1 MRNYLTIIQLIAFLL
16 LWPFSSAL
24 GAGQLDELA
33 LDINLDLMLKDIEA
47 LSSTELEGRQSGT
60 AGGEK
65 SANFVMKRLKHLG
78 LVPAGEQTTSR
89 TNRSWRQQHPHAAT
103 KLLEPAMAE
112 FSTVQD
118 TLTPTTVTAKLGSD
132 FFPILDSP
140 SANILAPVLFVGYG
154 IDDPAH
160 GINDYEGIDVHNR
173 IVMFLRGKP
182 EHHSTWVTHE
192 EKEQTARR
200 HGAAGFITLTGPIL
214 NRYEARR
221 GMGQAPLAMYSSS
234 SAEVPPLPG
243 VWISGQVGDTL
254 FASQGHSLRKI
265 QAQLNEHSHNQSF
278 ELGITAHLQLEST
291 QESGSL
297 INVLGAIPGQDPLL
311 RDEMVIV
318 GAHRDHFGKQAGQLF
333 AGADDNASGTA
344 VLLELARVLTK
355 TKSGPA
361 RTIVFISFDGEE
373 RGLLGSKLY
382 ISQPTHPLN
391 KVAAMINID
400 HVGAGNGKLTVGITR
415 QSKAIGEQAAKLA
428 KLSEKINI
436 YGFFPGGDHVP
447 FFEAGVP
454 TMTIVSSGKHPFFH
468 QPSDTAETIQAEILQ
483 SAAQYALTLT
493 WLQANPLP

>member
-1 MRNYLTIIQLIAFLL
+1 MRNYLAIIQLIAFLL
-16 LWPFSSAL
+16 LWPFTSVL
-24 GAGQLDELA
+24 GADQIDEITHN
-33 LDINLDLMLKDIEA
+33 INLNRMLKDSES
-47 LSSTELEGRQSGT
+47 LSRRELEGRQAGT

-65 SANFVMKRLKHLG
+65 SANFVMKRLKHLE
-78 LVPAGEQTTSR
+78 LVPAGERTTSR

-103 KLLEPAMAE
+103 KLLEPVMAE
-112 FSTVQD
+112 FTTVQG
-118 TLTPTTVTAKLGSD
+118 TLKHTTFSPKLGFD
-132 FFPILDSP
+132 FSPILDSP
-140 SANILAPVLFVGYG
+140 SANILAPVIFVGYG

-160 GINDYEGIDVHNR
+160 GVNDYEGIDVHNR

-214 NRYEARR
+214 NRYDARR

-234 SAEVPPLPG
+234 SADERPLPG
-243 VWISGQVGDTL
+243 VWISGQVADTL
-254 FASQGHSLRKI
+254 LTSRGRSLRNI
-265 QAQLNEHSHNQSF
+265 QAQLNKHSNNHSF
-278 ELGITAHLQLEST
+278 ELGITARLQLESK

-297 INVLGAIPGQDPLL
+297 INVLGAIPGSNPVL
-311 RDEMVIV
+311 RDEVVIV

-355 TKSGPA
+355 TKPGPA

-382 ISQPTHPLN
+382 VSQPTHPLN
-391 KVAAMINID
+391 KVVVMINID
-400 HVGAGNGKLTVGITR
+400 HVGVGNGKLTVGITR
-415 QSKAIGEQAAKLA
+415 QSKAIGEQSAKLA
-428 KLSEKINI
+428 DLSEKINF

-447 FFEAGVP
+447 FFESGVP
-454 TMTIVSSGKHPFFH
+454 TITIVSSGKHSHFH
-468 QPSDTAETIQAEILQ
+468 QPSDTAETIQSEILQ
-483 SAAQYALTLT
+483 KAARYALTLT